1 MKKNMKK
8 SYVKPDI
15 KVYDIE
21 KYPMLISTSPGP
33 VNVAFDDDTTEDID
47 FGNGTK
53 EGGIFS
59 ID

>member
-8 SYVKPDI
+8 NYVKPDI

-21 KYPMLISTSPGP
+21 KYPMLICASPG
-33 VNVAFDDDTTEDID
+33 AFSVEFEDDTTDDID

>member
-8 SYVKPDI
+8 NYVKPDI

-21 KYPMLISTSPGP
+21 KYPMLICTSP
-33 VNVAFDDDTTEDID
+33 VNVAFDDDTTDDID

>member
-1 MKKNMKK
+1 MKKN
-8 SYVKPDI
+8 YVKPDI

-21 KYPMLISTSPGP
+21 KYPMLICTSPGE
-33 VNVAFDDDTTEDID
+33 VRAEFDDDNTGDID

>member
-1 MKKNMKK
+1 MKKN
-8 SYVKPDI
+8 YVKPDI

-21 KYPMLISTSPGP
+21 KYPMLICTSPGE
-33 VNVAFDDDTTEDID
+33 VSAEFDDPTDDID